1 MGKKMAV
8 QGHTVGGQEG
18 GGRLVGTYE
27 NNWLGMVRWTEGRWT
42 NDAYV
47 YHTNPYIVEPIRVER
62 KRGGAKILKA

>member
-27 NNWLGMVRWTEGRWT
+27 NNWLGDGTL
-42 NDAYV
+42 D
-47 YHTNPYIVEPIRVER
+47 
-62 KRGGAKILKA
+62 RGPLN